1 MLIIFFHV
9 LNYECFAF
17 SKRLYEIT
25 NCISKINEAIP
36 MNKGLFVIKV
46 VIRKMV
52 KNVTKIA
59 NDILNCLDIIYSFK
73 FLLFFTTN
81 NSLLN

>member
-1 MLIIFFHV
+1 
-9 LNYECFAF
+9 
-17 SKRLYEIT
+17 
-25 NCISKINEAIP
+25 

-59 NDILNCLDIIYSFK
+59 NDILNCLDMIYSFK